1 MKKTMLGGAW
11 LGGACLLLC
20 ALGLSCSSLKTTV
33 DYGTVSVPQEGGI
46 KFEKITE
53 ESDDVITPNV
63 RKRPLLEWWI
73 NSFIAISPDGAR
85 IAYINQKNNMSN
97 VMVKSATQGGVSVQR
112 TFRNNVQDVSWSPDG
127 KTLCYSEFYNGQNRV
142 QLVNADQG
150 SVVSQIST
158 GNTNDYSGVI
168 VDMKSER
175 ILFHRGEGSLYN
187 YSIWEYD
194 RKTNLFSNYSRG
206 MTPCP
211 IPSDKDSYYCSRFT
225 NKGLCEIWRVNPK
238 TGVEEVVLSRPDQSF
253 TTPKLSPDGKWLLC
267 TGSSTGDNT
276 DIYVIGTDGNNLTQL
291 TYHPGNDISAVWSP
305 DGKSIYFLSQR
316 GNVEGKYNVW
326 KMNFNLPNALH

>member
-1 MKKTMLGGAW
+1 MEKTMLRGGAF
-11 LGGACLLLC
+11 LLFC
-20 ALGLSCSSLKTTV
+20 AVVLSCSTV
-33 DYGTVSVPQEGGI
+33 KQSVNNEVVSVPQEGGI

-53 ESDDVITPNV
+53 ESDDVNTPV
-63 RKRPLLEWWI
+63 IRKRPQLEWEI
-73 NSFIAISPDGAR
+73 NSLIAMSPDGMR
-85 IAYINQKNNMSN
+85 VAYISKKNNMTN
-97 VMVKSATQGGVSVQR
+97 VMVKNVLKGGVSVQR
-112 TFRNNVQDVSWSPDG
+112 TFRNDVRDVSWSPDG

-158 GNTNDYSGVI
+158 GNANDYGGVI
-168 VDMKSER
+168 VDMKGER
-175 ILFHRGEGSLYN
+175 ILFHRGEGNMVN
-187 YSIWEYD
+187 YSIWEYN
-194 RKTNLFSNYSRG
+194 RKTSLFSNYSRG

-225 NKGLCEIWRVNPK
+225 NEGLCEIWRVNPQ
-238 TGVEEVVLSRPDQSF
+238 TGVEEVVLSRSGQSF
-253 TTPKLSPDGKWLLC
+253 TSPKLSPDGKWLLC

-291 TYHPGNDISAVWSP
+291 TYHPGNDISAVWAP

-326 KMNFNLPNALH
+326 KMNFNLPNAMH